1 MLLDDDVVPDGQAE
15 LSPFTGRLCR
25 KEPVEQLLLHLRGYA
40 VPLSRILISTLLP
53 RFLVGDQAVPIFG
66 PNFELLDSPLF
77 GLCRVRRIDEPDER
91 CRRPLETADF
101 PGTDLDVTLQ

>member
-1 MLLDDDVVPDGQAE
+1 LK
-15 LSPFTGRLCR
+15 SFSFTSGDM
-25 KEPVEQLLLHLRGYA
+25 P

-53 RFLVGDQAVPIFG
+53 RLLVGDQAVPIFG

-91 CRRPLETADF
+91 RRRPLETADF
-101 PGTDLDVTLQ
+101 PGTDLDATLQ

>member
-1 MLLDDDVVPDGQAE
+1 
-15 LSPFTGRLCR
+15 
-25 KEPVEQLLLHLRGYA
+25 
-40 VPLSRILISTLLP
+40 
-53 RFLVGDQAVPIFG
+53 
-66 PNFELLDSPLF
+66 LLDSPLF

>member
-1 MLLDDDVVPDGQAE
+1 MDRPSPVPSPVGFVVKNG
-15 LSPFTGRLCR
+15 LNSFSFTSGDM
-25 KEPVEQLLLHLRGYA
+25 P

-53 RFLVGDQAVPIFG
+53 RLLVGDQAVPIF
-66 PNFELLDSPLF
+66 
-77 GLCRVRRIDEPDER
+77 RRIDEPDER